1 MKFKHLLLLFF
12 TGFVLSCSNE
22 EVTDDLQSQID
33 ELEATIETLQG
44 TINTL
49 QGQLTTANSN
59 NTTLSNNL
67 QQAQDALTE
76 ARNLV
81 DTATTDISA
90 LRERL
95 AFVQN
100 ALAGI
105 DYSDTVQLAATGTVA
120 QQSPTEAAQT
130 IYGRWDVGGSAAR
143 SSCSFDFIEFNDDN
157 YLMTIN
163 LPDGEK
169 GTVFGEY
176 IIQEDADGTVS
187 SVDLMFDAGATDL
200 RVARLTNIVVTVDSD
215 DELNASFDVVLDLPE
230 ALEICEASLPGSV
243 QATKPEPVQ
252 EANTATAISNHAK
265 LIGEWDIAAINSS
278 DGETLETILAYS
290 CFDFDESTGQETPID
305 GCTPPVGAVVNFS
318 TFGTYSITIL
328 AADGSP
334 VETEID
340 DWGWKRGSDQTVLQF
355 GNGGDEVSEYSI
367 VELTETQMV
376 MTTTFMDWDIDEA
389 TQTETEISITE
400 TVTLNR

>member
-1 MKFKHLLLLFF
+1 MKFKHLLLLLF
-12 TGFVLSCSNE
+12 TGFILSCSNE

-187 SVDLMFDAGATDL
+187 SVDLMFDAGTTDL

-328 AADGSP
+328 TADGSP

>member
-1 MKFKHLLLLFF
+1 M
-12 TGFVLSCSNE
+12 
-22 EVTDDLQSQID
+22 
-33 ELEATIETLQG
+33 
-44 TINTL
+44 
-49 QGQLTTANSN
+49 
-59 NTTLSNNL
+59 SNNL